1 MGFFPRE
8 MTFGSSLSAS
18 RCFGSV
24 LLVSQE
30 HCWVLDLK
38 KTTKTQAWTL
48 HKPVWL
54 PEEWRFCSQT
64 SRWQNSCTLVCSHFG
79 LSRAPLLHHLGW
91 SSSPT
96 SLSQHHNR
104 ALTAE
109 NLISITSARFWCLNS
124 SCQQT
129 KEKMIFFFSADQRFS
144 RRGWSQMCY
153 SVVLKRPDKDTWGEL
168 YLLLFW
174 LNYPIKLIQR
184 SQQAQNTIT
193 HTPIKAEE
201 QFPPPQI

>member
-1 MGFFPRE
+1 ME
-8 MTFGSSLSAS
+8 I
-18 RCFGSV
+18 
-24 LLVSQE
+24 LL
-30 HCWVLDLK
+30 
-38 KTTKTQAWTL
+38 
-48 HKPVWL
+48 
-54 PEEWRFCSQT
+54 QT
-64 SRWQNSCTLVCSHFG
+64 SWWQNSCTLVCSHFG

-109 NLISITSARFWCLNS
+109 NLISVTSARFWCLNS

-153 SVVLKRPDKDTWGEL
+153 SVVLKRPNKDTWGEL

-174 LNYPIKLIQR
+174 LNYPLKLIQR

-201 QFPPPQI
+201 QFPPPQIQKSRRHGLLLHGNLSQRVLQQWRPPGSLVSKRRDICSC